1 MNHPHG
7 EQAGPRPADTGT
19 AGAKVDAGASAE
31 TELAAE
37 REVEAA
43 GDAEPGADAHAGV
56 EAGAEAEV
64 DPVPELPGGV
74 RQVRKQR
81 TRQALLDAALEL
93 LEQQSLSSLG
103 LREVTR
109 AAGIAPAAFYR
120 HFPDVA
126 TLGVALVEESF
137 GSLRA
142 MVREIRAQGGD
153 VDDVIGRSVDVIAQ
167 HVHEQPAHFRFL
179 ARERHG
185 GVAAVRAAIAAELD
199 GFVRDLVED
208 LSAQPESA
216 GWSANE
222 IRVLAELYVNH
233 TMLTATAILE
243 AATGEPRLG
252 VEPQLE
258 AGSRSATANAETRP
272 GDGSAVRRKEQVI
285 VAERHILDAA
295 RMQLR
300 LISLGRRHW
309 LDERPP
315 HLKGR

>member
-1 MNHPHG
+1 MKHSQA
-7 EQAGPRPADTGT
+7 EQAVPEP
-19 AGAKVDAGASAE
+19 VDAGAGLDVEVGVEAE
-31 TELAAE
+31 VEVE
-37 REVEAA
+37 VEVEA
-43 GDAEPGADAHAGV
+43 GI
-56 EAGAEAEV
+56 
-64 DPVPELPGGV
+64 ELSGGV

-120 HFPDVA
+120 HFPDMA

-185 GVAAVRAAIAAELD
+185 GVAAVRVAIAAELD

-216 GWSANE
+216 GWSATE
-222 IRVLAELYVNH
+222 VRVLAELYVNH

-243 AATGEPRLG
+243 ATTGEPRLG
-252 VEPQLE
+252 VDLGLGVDATSSH
-258 AGSRSATANAETRP
+258 AGAEIRA
-272 GDGSAVRRKEQVI
+272 GADSGARYEERVI
-285 VAERHILDAA
+285 LNAA

-309 LDERPP
+309 LEERPAIEEQE
-315 HLKGR
+315 GE

>member
-1 MNHPHG
+1 MSHPQS
-7 EQAGPRPADTGT
+7 EKAGPASDDIRIGT
-19 AGAKVDAGASAE
+19 LGAAF
-31 TELAAE
+31 
-37 REVEAA
+37 EVEVAA
-43 GDAEPGADAHAGV
+43 
-56 EAGAEAEV
+56 
-64 DPVPELPGGV
+64 GV

-81 TRQALLDAALEL
+81 TRQALLDSALQL

-120 HFPDVA
+120 HFPDIA
-126 TLGVALVEESF
+126 ALGVALVEESF

-153 VDDVIGRSVDVIAQ
+153 VDDVIGRSVDVIAE

-208 LSAQPESA
+208 LSAQPDSA
-216 GWSANE
+216 GWSATE
-222 IRVLAELYVNH
+222 IRILAELYVNH

-243 AATGEPRLG
+243 ATTGEPRLG
-252 VEPQLE
+252 VEP
-258 AGSRSATANAETRP
+258 ADVETRADTHARP
-272 GDGSAVRRKEQVI
+272 SEQAI
-285 VAERHILDAA
+285 VEAA

-309 LDERPP
+309 LDERHHDQRPET
-315 HLKGR
+315 

>member
-1 MNHPHG
+1 MDHPRD
-7 EQAGPRPADTGT
+7 EAPEPEAEAGSD
-19 AGAKVDAGASAE
+19 V
-31 TELAAE
+31 
-37 REVEAA
+37 EVEVDVEVGPEAQC
-43 GDAEPGADAHAGV
+43 EPA
-56 EAGAEAEV
+56 
-64 DPVPELPGGV
+64 GGV
-74 RQVRKQR
+74 RRVRKQR

-153 VDDVIGRSVDVIAQ
+153 VDDVIGRSVSVIAQ

-185 GVAAVRAAIAAELD
+185 GVSAVRAAIAAELD

-208 LSAQPESA
+208 LSAQPESG
-216 GWSANE
+216 GWSPIE

-252 VEPQLE
+252 VDPAAASE
-258 AGSRSATANAETRP
+258 SA
-272 GDGSAVRRKEQVI
+272 
-285 VAERHILDAA
+285 ILNAA

-309 LDERPP
+309 LDERP
-315 HLKGR
+315 